1 MASKEKKLRVS
12 GITAYPMRT
21 SYMYWAKPF
30 IGTDERGNPS
40 EPSFQV
46 SLLIPK
52 ATAEGQAVYN
62 QLRSDLT
69 GIATQM
75 GWGADKIDAKLED
88 GDTAVDKYNQPKRL
102 KNAEYAGHY
111 IVRFTSKTKPVV
123 LTPSLQ
129 PLVDEAMFQSGDY
142 GKVSYTVTTHDY
154 GRNVG
159 LSLYFDSLQFCYE
172 GTRFSGAPT
181 LEQAAAKFG
190 AVQQPAP
197 MAQPQYGQLAPPP
210 PPPGGYPYG
219 VPPQVPGVWPQV
231 VPNQYP
237 GGAMPF

>member
-1 MASKEKKLRVS
+1 MSNKEKKIRVS
-12 GITAYPMRT
+12 GITAFPMRT
-21 SYMYWAKPF
+21 SYMYWAAPF
-30 IGTDERGNPS
+30 VGIDKKGKAL

-52 ATAEGQAVYN
+52 NTAEGQQVYN
-62 QLRSDLT
+62 QLRVDMENVC
-69 GIATQM
+69 AQM
-75 GWGADKIDAKLED
+75 GWGADKVFEKLKD
-88 GDTAVDKYNQPKRL
+88 GDTAVDAHNQPLRVKRP
-102 KNAEYAGHY
+102 EVVGHY
-111 IVRFTSKTKPVV
+111 LARFTSKVKPVV
-123 LTPSLQ
+123 VNSALQ
-129 PLVDEAMFQSGDY
+129 PLTEGSVFQSGDY
-142 GKVSYTVTTHDY
+142 GKVSYTITTHDY
-154 GRNVG
+154 GQNVG

-190 AVQQPAP
+190 AAQQPAP
-197 MAQPQYGQLAPPP
+197 MAQPQYAQPA

-219 VPPQVPGVWPQV
+219 VPPQQPGVWPQV